1 MGTLGNSTNVVH
13 DCSDLSSEDIRNQR
27 NVVENT
33 LNNLNE
39 SSIENQSTPRST
51 SEISSK
57 ENERKGRIN
66 RNNKGSGQKK
76 NELTAIKIL
85 NLNTFKTKLCTNHEP
100 NHNLKMC
107 SAYHEKTKDR
117 RRPPGSYKSE
127 LCSYIAKKK

>member
-33 LNNLNE
+33 PNNLNE

-66 RNNKGSGQKK
+66 RNNKGSG
-76 NELTAIKIL
+76 
-85 NLNTFKTKLCTNHEP
+85 
-100 NHNLKMC
+100 
-107 SAYHEKTKDR
+107 
-117 RRPPGSYKSE
+117 
-127 LCSYIAKKK
+127 